1 MAVTPTNLWRG
12 VRVEEFPKGVIVDDK
27 PAAAILYPDFERK
40 QIGKKSDG
48 SPKYRGPD
56 VEMKE
61 GFVQTG
67 GGTSLF
73 DRDKFFKGKSWRF
86 FYIPKGTEFDPT
98 LAITGPEYNDYF
110 EANHYQIEVAKPC
123 TVESYK
129 GALDNLA
136 RNAVKKAYE
145 DARK

>member
-1 MAVTPTNLWRG
+1 MATTPENLWRG
-12 VRVEEFPKGVIVDDK
+12 VRVEDFPSGVIVDDQ
-27 PAAAILYPDFERK
+27 PAEGVLYPDFERK
-40 QIGKKSDG
+40 QIGKKQDG
-48 SPKYRGPD
+48 SPRYREPD
-56 VEMKE
+56 VDVVK
-61 GFVQTG
+61 GRVQTG

-86 FYIPKGTEFDPT
+86 FYIPEGTEVDPT

-110 EANHYQIEVAKPC
+110 KANHYQIEVAKPC
-123 TVESYK
+123 TVDTYK